1 MRDPSPREPAGSA
14 RRSAP
19 PVPKPRLQQTCDYR
33 TMDSTDAQ
41 IIRADSPPRWTLG
54 GVCSSRLVLVQTPV
68 ISATMDQFQAW
79 PEGVQFTLL
88 VQTKGLTRD
97 EDENRWPVIFGWDPQ
112 RERRE
117 VSGTFDLEIVYPG
130 RPAADVSF
138 ESAGH
143 APEEDDGG
151 DPVLHILGGS
161 GNIDDNE
168 LGHFETRFWLTPPP
182 PSGATVRCSWS
193 VGGIDSTVE
202 FDVDALTTAAAESQ
216 VLPGS
221 AATFT
226 P

>member
-1 MRDPSPREPAGSA
+1 LALSDPSSRELAGSA

-19 PVPKPRLQQTCDYR
+19 RVTKPHLQPACHYR
-33 TMDSTDAQ
+33 IMDSTDAQ
-41 IIRADSPPRWTLG
+41 MVRAANPPRRTLG

-68 ISATMDQFQAW
+68 ISATMDQFQTW

-97 EDENRWPVIFGWDPQ
+97 DDANRWPIIFGWDPQ

-130 RPAADVSF
+130 RPAADISF

-143 APEEDDGG
+143 GPEEDDGG
-151 DPVLHILGGS
+151 DPVLRILGGS
-161 GNIDDNE
+161 GSIDDDQ

-182 PSGATVRCSWS
+182 PCGATVRCSWS
-193 VGGIDSTVE
+193 VGGIDSTVG
-202 FDVDALTTAAAESQ
+202 FDVDALIAAAAESQ
-216 VLPGS
+216 VLPG
-221 AATFT
+221 
-226 P
+226 